1 MLRLPVLF
9 NVVRRVFC
17 DAAEEM
23 GKKGNFFYA
32 VRAGFRPGVY
42 QTWEECKHQVDKF
55 PSAIFKKFAS
65 EQDAWAFVRSQ
76 SAASSF
82 GEQKGHLKAFFR
94 MADVPYTSLINIQHV
109 RDHQVFPGV
118 YEVLPSRNV
127 PDASM
132 AVPLGNKRTYEDC
145 DDGDNEGP
153 SYPKRVKLIEVPQPK
168 TAAAAASSDGFTY
181 MGDAVV
187 VYTDGCCSANGK
199 VGARAGIGVYWGRDH
214 PLNVAERLSGRQTN
228 QRAELQAACKAL
240 EQASEKNIKKV
251 VLYTDSKFTI
261 NGITSW
267 VKTWKSN
274 GWRLKGGGAIVNK
287 DDFQKLD
294 ELNAKLDV
302 VWMHIPGHAGFTG
315 NEEADRLSREGAAKP
330 LC

>member
-1 MLRLPVLF
+1 MVI
-9 NVVRRVFC
+9 
-17 DAAEEM
+17 
-23 GKKGNFFYA
+23 KGIFFYA
-32 VRAGFRPGVY
+32 VRKGFRPGVY

-55 PSAIFKKFAS
+55 PSASFKKFAS

-76 SAASSF
+76 SAAASSF
-82 GEQKGHLKAFFR
+82 GRPKGC
-94 MADVPYTSLINIQHV
+94 D
-109 RDHQVFPGV
+109 
-118 YEVLPSRNV
+118 YEALPSRNV

-132 AVPLGNKRTYEDC
+132 AVPLGSKRTYEEDS
-145 DDGDNEGP
+145 DDDDDDYYDDDDDDEGL
-153 SYPKRVKLIEVPQPK
+153 SYPKRVKLTEVPQPK
-168 TAAAAASSDGFTY
+168 TAAASSDGFTY

-187 VYTDGCCSANGK
+187 VYTDGCCTANGRA
-199 VGARAGIGVYWGRDH
+199 GARAGIGVYWGRDH
-214 PLNVAERLSGRQTN
+214 PLNVAERLPGRQTN

-240 EQASEKNIKKV
+240 EQARENNFKKV
-251 VLYTDSKFTI
+251 VIYTDSKFTI

-294 ELNAKLDV
+294 KLNAELEV
-302 VWMHIPGHAGFTG
+302 VWMHIPGHAGYTG

-330 LC
+330 SC

>member
-1 MLRLPVLF
+1 MLRLPGFF
-9 NVVRRVFC
+9 NVVRRAFC

-23 GKKGNFFYA
+23 GKKGTFVYA
-32 VRAGFRPGVY
+32 VRKGFRPGVY

-55 PSAIFKKFAS
+55 PSAIYKKFAS

-76 SAASSF
+76 SAATSSF
-82 GEQKGHLKAFFR
+82 ERPKGC
-94 MADVPYTSLINIQHV
+94 D
-109 RDHQVFPGV
+109 
-118 YEVLPSRNV
+118 YEVMPSRNV

-132 AVPLGNKRTYEDC
+132 AVPLGIKRTHEDS
-145 DDGDNEGP
+145 DDERL
-153 SYPKRVKLIEVPQPK
+153 SYPKRMKFTEVPQPK
-168 TAAAAASSDGFTY
+168 TAAASSDGFTY

-187 VYTDGCCSANGK
+187 VYTDGCCRANGRK
-199 VGARAGIGVYWGRDH
+199 GACAGIGVYWGRDH
-214 PLNVAERLSGRQTN
+214 PLNVAERLPGRQTN

-240 EQASEKNIKKV
+240 EQAIENNVKKV

-261 NGITSW
+261 NGVTSW

-274 GWRLKGGGAIVNK
+274 GWRLKGGGTIVNK

-294 ELNAKLDV
+294 KLNAELEV
-302 VWMHIPGHAGFTG
+302 VWMHIPGHAGYTG
-315 NEEADRLSREGAAKP
+315 NEEADRLSREGAAKA

>member
-1 MLRLPVLF
+1 MLRLPGFF
-9 NVVRRVFC
+9 NVVRRAFC

-32 VRAGFRPGVY
+32 VRKGFRPGVY

-76 SAASSF
+76 SAA
-82 GEQKGHLKAFFR
+82 
-94 MADVPYTSLINIQHV
+94 PSLG
-109 RDHQVFPGV
+109 RPKECD
-118 YEVLPSRNV
+118 YEVLPPRNV

-132 AVPLGNKRTYEDC
+132 AVPLGSKRTH
-145 DDGDNEGP
+145 DDSDEGL

-168 TAAAAASSDGFTY
+168 TAAASSDGFTY

-187 VYTDGCCSANGK
+187 VYTDGCCTANGRE
-199 VGARAGIGVYWGRDH
+199 GARAGIGVYWGRDH
-214 PLNVAERLSGRQTN
+214 PLNVAERLPGRQTN

-240 EQASEKNIKKV
+240 EQARENNFKKV

-294 ELNAKLDV
+294 KLNAELEV
-302 VWMHIPGHAGFTG
+302 VWMHIPGHAGYTG
-315 NEEADRLSREGAAKP
+315 NEEADRLSREGAAKS

>member
-1 MLRLPVLF
+1 MLRLLGVF
-9 NVVRRVFC
+9 SVVRRAFC

-32 VRAGFRPGVY
+32 VRKGFRPGVY

-76 SAASSF
+76 SAAASF
-82 GEQKGHLKAFFR
+82 GRPKGC
-94 MADVPYTSLINIQHV
+94 D
-109 RDHQVFPGV
+109 

-132 AVPLGNKRTYEDC
+132 AVPLGRKRTYEDS
-145 DDGDNEGP
+145 DDDEGL
-153 SYPKRVKLIEVPQPK
+153 SYPKRVKLTEV
-168 TAAAAASSDGFTY
+168 S
-181 MGDAVV
+181 
-187 VYTDGCCSANGK
+187 
-199 VGARAGIGVYWGRDH
+199 
-214 PLNVAERLSGRQTN
+214 NVAERLPGRQTN

-240 EQASEKNIKKV
+240 EQARENNFKKV

-294 ELNAKLDV
+294 KLNAELEV
-302 VWMHIPGHAGFTG
+302 VWMHIPGHAGYTG

>member
-1 MLRLPVLF
+1 MLRLPGFF
-9 NVVRRVFC
+9 NVVRRALC

-23 GKKGNFFYA
+23 GKKGMFFYA
-32 VRAGFRPGVY
+32 VRKGFRPGVY
-42 QTWEECKHQVDKF
+42 QTWEDCKHQVDKF

-76 SAASSF
+76 SAAPSF
-82 GEQKGHLKAFFR
+82 GRPKGC
-94 MADVPYTSLINIQHV
+94 D
-109 RDHQVFPGV
+109 

-127 PDASM
+127 PDSSM
-132 AVPLGNKRTYEDC
+132 AVPLGSKRTYEDS
-145 DDGDNEGP
+145 DDEGL

-168 TAAAAASSDGFTY
+168 TAAASSDGFTY
-181 MGDAVV
+181 MGDAIV
-187 VYTDGCCSANGK
+187 VYTDGCCTANGK
-199 VGARAGIGVYWGRDH
+199 KGARAGIGVYWGRDH
-214 PLNVAERLSGRQTN
+214 PLNVAERLPGRQTN

-240 EQASEKNIKKV
+240 EQARENNFKKV
-251 VLYTDSKFTI
+251 VIYTDSKFTI

-287 DDFQKLD
+287 EDFQKLD
-294 ELNAKLDV
+294 KLNAELEV
-302 VWMHIPGHAGFTG
+302 EWMHIPGHAGYTG

-330 LC
+330 PC

>member
-1 MLRLPVLF
+1 MLRLPGFF
-9 NVVRRVFC
+9 NVVRRALC

-32 VRAGFRPGVY
+32 VRKGSKPGVY

-55 PSAIFKKFAS
+55 PSAVFKKFAS
-65 EQDAWAFVRSQ
+65 EQDAWAFVRSAQSQ
-76 SAASSF
+76 SAAPSF
-82 GEQKGHLKAFFR
+82 GGAKGC
-94 MADVPYTSLINIQHV
+94 D
-109 RDHQVFPGV
+109 

-127 PDASM
+127 PDSSM
-132 AVPLGNKRTYEDC
+132 AVPLGSKRTHEVS
-145 DDGDNEGP
+145 DDKGP

-168 TAAAAASSDGFTY
+168 TTAPSSDGFTY

-187 VYTDGCCSANGK
+187 VYTDGCCTANGK
-199 VGARAGIGVYWGRDH
+199 IGARAGIGVYWGRDH
-214 PLNVAERLSGRQTN
+214 PLNVAERLPGRQTN

-240 EQASEKNIKKV
+240 EQARENNLKKV
-251 VLYTDSKFTI
+251 VIYTDSKFTI

-274 GWRLKGGGAIVNK
+274 GWRLKGGGVIVNK
-287 DDFQKLD
+287 EDFQKLD
-294 ELNAKLDV
+294 NLNAELEV
-302 VWMHIPGHAGFTG
+302 VWMHIPGHAGYTG

-330 LC
+330 PC

>member
-1 MLRLPVLF
+1 MLRLPGFF
-9 NVVRRVFC
+9 NVVRRAFC

-23 GKKGNFFYA
+23 GKKGIFFYA
-32 VRAGFRPGVY
+32 VRKGFRPGVY

-55 PSAIFKKFAS
+55 PSASFKKFAS

-76 SAASSF
+76 SAAASSF
-82 GEQKGHLKAFFR
+82 GRPKGC
-94 MADVPYTSLINIQHV
+94 D
-109 RDHQVFPGV
+109 
-118 YEVLPSRNV
+118 YEALPSRNV

-132 AVPLGNKRTYEDC
+132 GL
-145 DDGDNEGP
+145 
-153 SYPKRVKLIEVPQPK
+153 SYPKRVKLTEVPQPK
-168 TAAAAASSDGFTY
+168 TAAASSDGFTY

-187 VYTDGCCSANGK
+187 VYTDGCCTANGRA
-199 VGARAGIGVYWGRDH
+199 GARAGIGVYWGRDH
-214 PLNVAERLSGRQTN
+214 PLNVAERLPGRQTN

-240 EQASEKNIKKV
+240 EQARENNFKKV
-251 VLYTDSKFTI
+251 VIYTDSKFTI

-294 ELNAKLDV
+294 KLNAELEV
-302 VWMHIPGHAGFTG
+302 VWMHIPGHAGYTG

-330 LC
+330 SC

>member
-1 MLRLPVLF
+1 MLRLPGFF
-9 NVVRRVFC
+9 NVVRRAFC

-23 GKKGNFFYA
+23 GKKGIFFYA
-32 VRAGFRPGVY
+32 VRKGFRPGVY

-55 PSAIFKKFAS
+55 PSASFKKFAS

-76 SAASSF
+76 SAAASSF
-82 GEQKGHLKAFFR
+82 GRPKGC
-94 MADVPYTSLINIQHV
+94 D
-109 RDHQVFPGV
+109 
-118 YEVLPSRNV
+118 YEALPSRNV

-132 AVPLGNKRTYEDC
+132 AVPLGSKRTYEEDS
-145 DDGDNEGP
+145 DDDDDDYYDDDDDDEGL
-153 SYPKRVKLIEVPQPK
+153 SYPKRVKLTEVPQPK
-168 TAAAAASSDGFTY
+168 TAAASSDGFTY

-187 VYTDGCCSANGK
+187 VYTDGCCTANGRA
-199 VGARAGIGVYWGRDH
+199 GARAGIGVYWGRDH
-214 PLNVAERLSGRQTN
+214 PLNVAERLPGRQTN

-240 EQASEKNIKKV
+240 EQARENNFKKV
-251 VLYTDSKFTI
+251 VIYTDSKFTI

-294 ELNAKLDV
+294 KLNAELEV
-302 VWMHIPGHAGFTG
+302 VWMHIPGHAGYTG

-330 LC
+330 SLL

>member
-1 MLRLPVLF
+1 MLRLLGF
-9 NVVRRVFC
+9 FRVVRRAFC

-32 VRAGFRPGVY
+32 VRKGFRPGVY
-42 QTWEECKHQVDKF
+42 QTCKMF
-55 PSAIFKKFAS
+55 Y
-65 EQDAWAFVRSQ
+65 AFV
-76 SAASSF
+76 
-82 GEQKGHLKAFFR
+82 
-94 MADVPYTSLINIQHV
+94 T
-109 RDHQVFPGV
+109 
-118 YEVLPSRNV
+118 
-127 PDASM
+127 
-132 AVPLGNKRTYEDC
+132 
-145 DDGDNEGP
+145 
-153 SYPKRVKLIEVPQPK
+153 
-168 TAAAAASSDGFTY
+168 
-181 MGDAVV
+181 GDAAV
-187 VYTDGCCSANGK
+187 VYTDGCCTANGRA
-199 VGARAGIGVYWGRDH
+199 GARAGIGVYWGRDH
-214 PLNVAERLSGRQTN
+214 PLNVAERLPGRQTN

-240 EQASEKNIKKV
+240 EQARENNFKKV

-294 ELNAKLDV
+294 KLNAELEV
-302 VWMHIPGHAGFTG
+302 VWMHIPGHAGYTG